1 MEKKVICFAHEKK
14 TIREFL
20 RKILPFKCEVE
31 LMEAVDSSQVV
42 ECLNNPKVDAVVV
55 DDGLLTDAHVE
66 ILRTAQKPVV
76 VISNNTGKWV
86 GVKVIPKGY
95 TIEQLIKEL
104 EAETTES
111 AVSGAQPVVSQAES
125 VQPPLEV
132 SGVSAEPSEPVETA
146 VSAVPA
152 APAEPAQ
159 PTQPAESVESVSQ
172 RELAP
177 AEVAESVVPST
188 PVVSAASVV
197 SSSKNIVS
205 VELIREE
212 VRHAVRE
219 ILWEILPSIAEE
231 ILREELEKILRERL
245 AK

>member
-111 AVSGAQPVVSQAES
+111 AVSGAQPVVSQAS
-125 VQPPLEV
+125 PFSRPL
-132 SGVSAEPSEPVETA
+132 
-146 VSAVPA
+146 
-152 APAEPAQ
+152 
-159 PTQPAESVESVSQ
+159 
-172 RELAP
+172 RLAGF
-177 AEVAESVVPST
+177 
-188 PVVSAASVV
+188 
-197 SSSKNIVS
+197 
-205 VELIREE
+205 
-212 VRHAVRE
+212 
-219 ILWEILPSIAEE
+219 LPSRLNRLKLPYLPCLPRLPNLLNLLNLPNLSNPYLNGNLPL
-231 ILREELEKILRERL
+231 LRLLNLSCRLRPLCLLRL
-245 AK
+245 WFLPVKTLCL